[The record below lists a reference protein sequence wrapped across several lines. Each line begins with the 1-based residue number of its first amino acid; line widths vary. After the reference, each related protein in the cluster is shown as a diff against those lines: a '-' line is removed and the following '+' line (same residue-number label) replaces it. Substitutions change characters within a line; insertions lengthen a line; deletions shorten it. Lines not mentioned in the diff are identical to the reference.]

1 MNLIHLG
8 RTIKAKRQA
17 LGLSQER
24 LAKLGGLSRATI
36 NQLECGALHDLGAN
50 KLFHLLSVLGVSI
63 EAHPKTNQ
71 TQALALVSQTAS
83 VSYNTALQ
91 PAALGQA
98 LLTGQ
103 YPTAFTPH
111 LATLL
116 DEAPL
121 SLIVSAVQEVAQNN
135 PQTAK
140 QIWKHLCKWARE
152 FGSLRMAWS

>member
-1 MNLIHLG
+1 MNLLNIG
-8 RTIKAKRQA
+8 RTIKVRRQE
-17 LGLSQER
+17 LGMSQER

-50 KLFHLLSVLGVSI
+50 KLFQLLNLLGVSI
-63 EAHPKTNQ
+63 EAHPKTNRM
-71 TQALALVSQTAS
+71 QALALVSQTAS

-91 PAALGQA
+91 PEALGQA

-103 YPTAFTPH
+103 YPAALTPH

-140 QIWKHLCKWARE
+140 QVWKHLCKWARE
-152 FGSLRMAWS
+152 FGSLRQVWA

>member
-36 NQLECGALHDLGAN
+36 NQLECGALQDLGAN
-50 KLFHLLSVLGVSI
+50 KLFQLLNLLGVSI
-63 EAHPKTNQ
+63 ETYPKTNRM
-71 TQALALVSQTAS
+71 QALALVSQTAS

-91 PAALGQA
+91 PEALGQA

-103 YPTAFTPH
+103 YPAALTPH

-140 QIWKHLCKWARE
+140 QVWKHLCKWARE
-152 FGSLRMAWS
+152 FGSLRQVWA